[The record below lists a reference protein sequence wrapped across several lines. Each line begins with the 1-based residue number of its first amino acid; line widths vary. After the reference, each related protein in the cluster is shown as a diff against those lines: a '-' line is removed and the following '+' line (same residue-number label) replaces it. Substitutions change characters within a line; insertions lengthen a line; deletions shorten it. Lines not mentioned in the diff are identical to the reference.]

1 MILFIKLIETIK
13 MKFIQVIL
21 LSLLGIL
28 LSTVSLAQNNNYP
41 VDYLNVPGPISFNNT
56 SYNLSWT
63 SHPSATY
70 YKQEYLVKGDTAA
83 RFKTML
89 LLEVL
94 TGSTDVK
101 SIADN
106 KVAELKNMKLTNP
119 IVTYELTGNST
130 TGEYFLDFV
139 VSDNAPNG
147 KVNIAE
153 RNIYRYTTFTDKAG
167 KKGILL
173 FAISVRSYGNETGKF
188 LAALKLNKNDLLAKV
203 KQFSIPA
210 IIIKK

>member
-1 MILFIKLIETIK
+1 
-13 MKFIQVIL
+13 MKSIQFAIIS
-21 LSLLGIL
+21 SLAML
-28 LSTVSLAQNNNYP
+28 LSTASFAQNNNSP
-41 VDYLNVPGPISFNNT
+41 VDYLNVPGPISFNST

-63 SHPSATY
+63 SHPSETY
-70 YKQEYLVKGDTAA
+70 YKQEYLVKGDTAD

-94 TGSTDVK
+94 TGATNLK
-101 SIADN
+101 NIADN
-106 KVAELKNMKLTNP
+106 KVAELKKMKITNP
-119 IVTYELTGNST
+119 VVTYDLTANST

-167 KKGILL
+167 EKGVLL
-173 FAISVRSYGNETGKF
+173 FGISVRSYGNDTGKF
-188 LAALKLNKNDLLAKV
+188 LSSLKLNRNELLTKV
-203 KQFSIPA
+203 KQFSMPGIT
-210 IIIKK
+210 IRK

>member
-1 MILFIKLIETIK
+1 M
-13 MKFIQVIL
+13 
-21 LSLLGIL
+21 L
-28 LSTVSLAQNNNYP
+28 LSTVSFAQSNNSP
-41 VDYLNVPGPISFNNT
+41 VDYLSVPGPLSFNNA

-63 SHPSATY
+63 SHPSAAY
-70 YKQEYLVKGDTAA
+70 YKQEYLIKGDTAA

-94 TGSTDVK
+94 TGTANVK

-153 RNIYRYTTFTDKAG
+153 RNIYRYTTFADKAG

-173 FAISVRSYGNETGKF
+173 FAISIRSYGNDTGKF
-188 LAALKLNKNDLLAKV
+188 LASLKINKADLLTKV

-210 IIIKK
+210 ITIKK

>member
-1 MILFIKLIETIK
+1 VVFSVTS
-13 MKFIQVIL
+13 F
-21 LSLLGIL
+21 
-28 LSTVSLAQNNNYP
+28 AQTTNSP

-63 SHPSATY
+63 SHPSETY
-70 YKQEYLVKGDTAA
+70 YKQEYLVKGDNADK
-83 RFKTML
+83 FKTML

-94 TGSTDVK
+94 TGATNLK
-101 SIADN
+101 NIADS
-106 KVAELKNMKLTNP
+106 KVAELKNMKITNP
-119 IVTYELTGNST
+119 VVTYELTANST

-139 VSDNAPNG
+139 VSDNGPNG

-173 FAISVRSYGNETGKF
+173 FGISIRSYGNDTGKF
-188 LAALKLNKNDLLAKV
+188 LASLKLNRNDLLTKV
-203 KQFSIPA
+203 KQFRMPG
-210 IIIKK
+210 IIIRK

>member
-1 MILFIKLIETIK
+1 MIK
-13 MKFIQVIL
+13 MKFIELIIISSLVIL
-21 LSLLGIL
+21 I
-28 LSTVSLAQNNNYP
+28 STICIAQNNNSP
-41 VDYLNVPGPISFNNT
+41 VDYLNVPGPISFNST

-70 YKQEYLVKGDTAA
+70 YKQEYLVKGDTAD

-94 TGSTDVK
+94 TGK
-101 SIADN
+101 ANLKNIADS
-106 KVAELKNMKLTNP
+106 KVAELKKMKITNP
-119 IVTYELTGNST
+119 VVTYELTANST

-167 KKGILL
+167 EKGVLL
-173 FAISVRSYGNETGKF
+173 LGVSIRSYGNDTGKF
-188 LAALKLNKNDLLAKV
+188 LASLKLNKNDLLTKV
-203 KQFSIPA
+203 KQFSMPGIT
-210 IIIKK
+210 IRK